1 MPSSTD
7 KPRDPTENAMLSDN
21 MADFMTPGVVIV
33 VDAEEAESLGAFEE
47 TALSEEDAWEANFD
61 GEPTDGE

>member
-1 MPSSTD
+1 MSSSTG

-21 MADFMTPGVVIV
+21 MADFMTAGVVIV

-47 TALSEEDAWEANFD
+47 TALSEEDAWESNFD
-61 GEPTDGE
+61 GEPEDGE